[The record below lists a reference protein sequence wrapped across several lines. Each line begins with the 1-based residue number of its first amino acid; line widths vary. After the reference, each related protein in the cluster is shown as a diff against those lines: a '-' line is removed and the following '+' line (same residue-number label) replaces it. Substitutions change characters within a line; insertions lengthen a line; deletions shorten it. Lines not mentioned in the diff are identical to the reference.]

1 MGHLYE
7 HGYSVDKNMAAA
19 FNAYKKASELGCV
32 KSTTKL
38 GHQYYSGVRLH
49 DYDEFMSND
58 ELLAM
63 TANLSTEEELPGA
76 DNSSYYVMPNREM
89 ALKMYL
95 RAGKKGDSEACNCAA
110 LIVERENPVQ
120 GVDLYK
126 RALELDERNTDAMF
140 NLALLYYN
148 KREE

>member
-1 MGHLYE
+1 
-7 HGYSVDKNMAAA
+7 
-19 FNAYKKASELGCV
+19 
-32 KSTTKL
+32 
-38 GHQYYSGVRLH
+38 
-49 DYDEFMSND
+49 
-58 ELLAM
+58 
-63 TANLSTEEELPGA
+63 
-76 DNSSYYVMPNREM
+76 
-89 ALKMYL
+89 MYL

-110 LIVERENPVQ
+110 LILERDNPVQ